1 MTAWK
6 RAAANR
12 HVSQVSTKAQS
23 MTKRVLGQ
31 SGCPGRL
38 SLPMSRRQMLA
49 ASGNGFGLVA
59 LSALM
64 AEQTSAAS
72 ASTMASARHHPARA
86 KNVIFLFMDGGV
98 SHVDS
103 FDPKPKLEELDGKA
117 FTESKNPTA
126 NGNRLWLKSPWTFQ
140 KYGECGMPVSS
151 LFPHIA
157 TCADDL
163 AVVRS
168 MKADLPIHS
177 TGVLRL
183 HTGSN
188 NAGRPSLG
196 SWVTYGLGSE
206 NRNLPGFVVLSFGV
220 VPCGGLEN
228 YSNGF
233 LPASNQA
240 SLFRADGTPIENIVP
255 ADKNQRIQQAKLA
268 LLRQQDES
276 FSQSLGVDDTIESA
290 ITNYEMAYRMQSL
303 VPDVLDLSRE
313 TEATQKLYGLDSTVP
328 SKRLYGVQ
336 CLRARKLIE
345 SGVRFVEITCPPGA
359 SNGTWDQHG
368 DLKNGHQKNALD
380 TDQAI
385 AGLIQDLKQRG
396 LFDETLIV
404 WAGEF
409 GRTPH
414 SAGRDGR
421 DHHPEGFTI
430 WMAGGGTKGG
440 TILGATD
447 ELGMHS
453 VENICTFF
461 DMHATILHLLGL
473 DHERLTFRFGGRDMR
488 LTDVHGE
495 VIRPILA

>member
-1 MTAWK
+1 VFPQFS
-6 RAAANR
+6 RRQILGAAAN
-12 HVSQVSTKAQS
+12 
-23 MTKRVLGQ
+23 
-31 SGCPGRL
+31 
-38 SLPMSRRQMLA
+38 
-49 ASGNGFGLVA
+49 GFGMLA
-59 LSALM
+59 LSAM
-64 AEQTSAAS
+64 MSDRSWGASSAKPA
-72 ASTMASARHHPARA
+72 ATHLPARA

-103 FDPKPKLEELDGKA
+103 FDPKPKLAELDGKP

-126 NGNRLWLKSPWTFQ
+126 NGNRLWLKSPWEFQ
-140 KYGECGMPVSS
+140 KYGECGMPVSA

-157 TCADDL
+157 QCADEL

-206 NRNLPGFVVLSFGV
+206 HQNLPGFVVLSFGV

-233 LPASNQA
+233 LPAANQA
-240 SLFRADGTPIENIVP
+240 SLFRADGTPIDNIVP
-255 ADKNQRIQQAKLA
+255 GDKDLRVQQAKLA
-268 LLRQQDES
+268 LLRRQDAT
-276 FSQSLGVDDTIESA
+276 FSQSLGNDDTIDAA
-290 ITNYEMAYRMQSL
+290 IRNYEMACRMQTL

-313 TEATQKLYGLDSTVP
+313 TEATQKMYGLDSTVP
-328 SKRLYGVQ
+328 SKRLYGTQ
-336 CLRARKLIE
+336 CLRARRLIE
-345 SGVRFVEITCPPGA
+345 MGVRFVEITCPPGA

-368 DLKNGHQKNALD
+368 DLKKGHEKNALD

-385 AGLIQDLKQRG
+385 GALIMDLKQRG
-396 LFDETLIV
+396 MLDETLVV

-430 WMAGGGTKGG
+430 WMAGAGVKGG

-447 ELGMHS
+447 ELGMDA
-453 VENICTFF
+453 VEDVCTFY
-461 DMHATILHLLGL
+461 DLHATILHLLGI
-473 DHERLTFRFGGRDMR
+473 DHERLTYRFGGRDMR
-488 LTDVHGE
+488 LTDVHGN
-495 VIRPILA
+495 VIRQILA